1 MALFLTMCFILRIH
15 VLPLRAILL
24 RQPDP
29 QDCLHQQA
37 CTRLELMI
45 GPPVV
50 RLCRRKPLPK
60 IRVITMNRESNNEQ
74 ITACQTL
81 GSQRIIPNVFR
92 IH

>member
-1 MALFLTMCFILRIH
+1 
-15 VLPLRAILL
+15 
-24 RQPDP
+24 
-29 QDCLHQQA
+29 
-37 CTRLELMI
+37 MI

-50 RLCRRKPLPK
+50 RLCRRKALPK
-60 IRVITMNRESNNEQ
+60 IYAITTNRESNNEQ

>member
-1 MALFLTMCFILRIH
+1 
-15 VLPLRAILL
+15 
-24 RQPDP
+24 
-29 QDCLHQQA
+29 
-37 CTRLELMI
+37 MI
-45 GPPVV
+45 GPPVAWS
-50 RLCRRKPLPK
+50 RHRKALPK

>member
-15 VLPLRAILL
+15 VLLLRAILL
-24 RQPDP
+24 RQSDP

-37 CTRLELMI
+37 CARLELMI
-45 GPPVV
+45 GLPVAWSS
-50 RLCRRKPLPK
+50 RRKALPK
-60 IRVITMNRESNNEQ
+60 IRVVTMNRESNNEQ
-74 ITACQTL
+74 TTARQTL